1 MAEATAP
8 ARRKAQAGFWARLAR
23 CNIVTYIDRL
33 MRNPLLSIRGRL
45 DRFGVLLSGLCALH
59 CLAGLLLV
67 AGLGL
72 GGQFL
77 FAPVI
82 HRVGLALA
90 IAVGAA
96 TLVVGV
102 IRHRD
107 PRPLQV
113 GGAGLG
119 LMTVALFV
127 GHGTPEAV
135 LTIAGVALLAWAH
148 WRNLRLGN

>member
-1 MAEATAP
+1 
-8 ARRKAQAGFWARLAR
+8 
-23 CNIVTYIDRL
+23 
-33 MRNPLLSIRGRL
+33 MRDALLSIRGRL

-90 IAVGAA
+90 IAVGAV
-96 TLVVGV
+96 TLVIGV
-102 IRHRD
+102 VKHRD
-107 PRPLQV
+107 PKPLQV
-113 GGAGLG
+113 GGAGLA

-127 GHGTPEAV
+127 GHGTEESL
-135 LTIAGVALLAWAH
+135 LTIAGVTLLAWAH
-148 WRNLRLGN
+148 WRNLKLT

>member
-1 MAEATAP
+1 M
-8 ARRKAQAGFWARLAR
+8 G
-23 CNIVTYIDRL
+23 RL
-33 MRNPLLSIRGRL
+33 MRDALLSIRGRL
-45 DRFGVLLSGLCALH
+45 DRFGVLLSGLCMLH

-90 IAVGAA
+90 IAVGAV
-96 TLVVGV
+96 TLVLGMV
-102 IRHRD
+102 RHRD
-107 PRPLQV
+107 PRPMQV
-113 GGAGLG
+113 GAAGLAV
-119 LMTVALFV
+119 MTVALFV
-127 GHGTPEAV
+127 GHGTEEAL

-148 WRNLRLGN
+148 WRNLRLS